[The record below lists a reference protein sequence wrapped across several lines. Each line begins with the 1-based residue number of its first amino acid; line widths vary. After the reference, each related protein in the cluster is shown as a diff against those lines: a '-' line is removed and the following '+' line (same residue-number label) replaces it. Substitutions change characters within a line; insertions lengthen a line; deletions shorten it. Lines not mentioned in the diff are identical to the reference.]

1 MKKKLFKNYI
11 YQFDKNEKK
20 ILTTFCK
27 QALNQLQ
34 GDSKFYSEIK
44 SFSSI
49 LDKLGSPDDTVKLTK
64 DESKK
69 LEMQLKENL
78 NHIKKQME
86 NSWFI
91 KKWLYRSMYNQY
103 NSLIINHFSD

>member
-1 MKKKLFKNYI
+1 MKKKLFKNYS
-11 YQFDKNEKK
+11 YDFDKNEKK
-20 ILTTFCK
+20 ILNTFCK

-34 GDSKFYSEIK
+34 GDSKFYSEVK

-49 LDKLGSPDDTVKLTK
+49 LDKLNSPDETVKLTK
-64 DESKK
+64 EEAKK
-69 LEMQLKENL
+69 LEIQLKENL
-78 NHIKKQME
+78 KHVKKTME

-91 KKWLYRSMYNQY
+91 KKWLYRSVYNQY